1 MPLRRWGGGA
11 QTHPL
16 AWIGGLNRA
25 DFKGKVLCAWGAG
38 WSLQPPR
45 AGEGQPRWGGGR
57 DGGQRASPHLLLSL
71 GVFTCLTFFSTCRK
85 IK

>member
-11 QTHPL
+11 DSPL
-16 AWIGGLNRA
+16 SLDWRAEQGRFQRESTLCLGGRVVSAASPSWGRA
-25 DFKGKVLCAWGAG
+25 A
-38 WSLQPPR
+38 SL
-45 AGEGQPRWGGGR
+45 GGGR